1 MEINIPPQQNVREGL
16 ILEEGV
22 ISSEYGNPVSI
33 SSAVEEPGNKAEEV
47 GKVFCACDY
56 MVVLTQ
62 IRLINIA
69 KLFKSFRMQLSAL
82 FQHRRLLY
90 AFT

>member
-1 MEINIPPQQNVREGL
+1 MHLITRFYGTSTTNKSKGGL

-22 ISSEYGNPVSI
+22 ISSEYGNLVSI

-56 MVVLTQ
+56 MLVVTQ
-62 IRLINIA
+62 IRIILVVLRNIS
-69 KLFKSFRMQLSAL
+69 KLFESFRMQLSA
-82 FQHRRLLY
+82 
-90 AFT
+90 